1 MANNNNSQHETQ
13 SLKSIDLPSHSKDL
27 EDALQFKSEKVI
39 VKEVGSEE
47 MVYQL
52 NAELLR
58 LEMIVM
64 KAIPTV

>member
-1 MANNNNSQHETQ
+1 MKH
-13 SLKSIDLPSHSKDL
+13 SLSKTIDLPNHSKDL

-39 VKEVGSEE
+39 AKEVGPEE